1 MENDTH
7 NIPPSQTEII
17 MDSDETTRY
26 PSPYVPV
33 LKLAGSPYEIGFQHG
48 QQAKTYINSNIRAY
62 STWFQQTAGLSWT
75 EAKQRAT
82 TFVPTLQR
90 LYPEIL
96 DEIQGIAD
104 GAGLE
109 RDDILAINVRSE
121 IGLTIYDDSP
131 ENEPPAITDGCTALA
146 QTSSDGSKTILA
158 QNWDWIEGLENGMI
172 VVDITTDEG
181 TRMQFLNEAG
191 LVGKIGLN
199 SHGFGLCNNAIKCGA
214 MSNERFPTHVM
225 SRRLLQ
231 YARSVDEAVDMLEMY
246 SGACAT
252 NYVLADAK
260 GTICDV
266 EVSPRGISSIVPLPK
281 ASETDNSQAGHG
293 PMFVAHTN
301 HIVSPPG
308 SFPKGPIYD
317 RPTENSFS
325 RLARISELTMDD
337 MRNNVPFTTEAVVQR
352 LKDRQGAPDGIC
364 RDVPTDATGPERI
377 KTLASIV
384 MEFDNVR
391 GTAGGFVAIGKPCNE
406 GLQRVDWAF

>member
-1 MENDTH
+1 ME
-7 NIPPSQTEII
+7 SKG
-17 MDSDETTRY
+17 ETTPY
-26 PSPYVPV
+26 PSPHVPV
-33 LKLAGSPYEIGFQHG
+33 FKLTGTPYEIGFQHG
-48 QQAKTYINSNIRAY
+48 HQAKKYIDSNIRAY
-62 STWFQQTAGLSWT
+62 TTWFQETAEFSWT

-82 TFVPTLQR
+82 TFVPKLQR

-109 RDDILAINVRSE
+109 RDDILALNIRSE
-121 IGLTIYDDSP
+121 IGLTNYDDAP
-131 ENEPPAITDGCTALA
+131 PAQDPPAITDGCTGLA
-146 QTSSDGSKTILA
+146 QISNDGSKAILA

-199 SHGFGLCNNAIKCGA
+199 SHGFGLCNNAIKCGT
-214 MSNERFPTHVM
+214 MTTDRLPTHVM

-231 YARSVDEAVDMLEMY
+231 YARSVDEAVNMLERY

-260 GTICDV
+260 GNILDV
-266 EVSPRGISSIVPLPK
+266 EVSPMGISRISPLPEV
-281 ASETDNSQAGHG
+281 SENPNPQAGQR

-301 HIVSPPG
+301 HIVSPPE
-308 SFPKGPIYD
+308 SFPHGPIYD
-317 RPTENSFS
+317 RPSDNSFS

-337 MRNNVPFTTEAVVQR
+337 IKNGVPLTDESVVQR
-352 LKDRQGAPDGIC
+352 LSDRQGAPDGIC
-364 RDVPTDATGPERI
+364 RDVPVHAKGPERM

-384 MEFDNVR
+384 MEFDNLN
-391 GTAGGFVAIGKPCNE
+391 GTAKGFVTIGKPCNE